1 MKSKKES
8 FFISLCS
15 DIEDGREI
23 NWNKFKKLKGS
34 YKKSSNLDAFDFINF
49 CKFFKELY
57 SNKSLTVSRIAA
69 LRADMPRTTLM
80 VELTNILDN
89 DITFEELK
97 ECVFNSKKGKAVAED
112 LISNEFLKTSSSK
125 MLKTVLYL
133 FNQCLSHGVYPWRTS
148 LVTPLH
154 KKGDI
159 YNPNNYRAI
168 AVASNLGKLFSS
180 ILLQRLISFRQ
191 MTNPDTPNQLGFCKN
206 AQTADHVLTL
216 TTIVNKYVKKQKT
229 KVYACFVDYA
239 KAFDSVC
246 REALLHK
253 LWTMGIQGR
262 FFICVEDMYSGSIAK
277 IKLLNKLSEKIEIL
291 CGTEQGHPMSP
302 ELFKCF
308 IHHLSVEL
316 NNISGLST
324 PTLNSV
330 QVTHLLWAD
339 DLVLLGLD
347 PKSLQAMLDT
357 LSSYCIDWGL
367 TVDTEK
373 TAIMV
378 FNRSGRLLKES
389 LLFKLGET
397 KIPSTREYCY
407 LGVTFIL
414 IGALKVAQEKLRQKG
429 LRSYFSLKRMLDM
442 RGLRKAVLFRLFD
455 ALIGPVVSY
464 GSQVWMPSTHA
475 FDQIILA
482 LHEPNQSTAATH
494 SYLPKIATDPIE
506 KKRRHP
512 SCLQHL
518 FT

>member
-1 MKSKKES
+1 MIQRLPEADKVKKGII
-8 FFISLCS
+8 FHQRLCS
-15 DIEDGREI
+15 EIEDVREI

-34 YKKSSNLDAFDFINF
+34 FKKSSNLHFINF

-57 SNKSLTVSRIAA
+57 SNKSLTVSQITA
-69 LRADMPRTTLM
+69 LRADMPKTSLM
-80 VELTNILDN
+80 VELTNILDK
-89 DITFEELK
+89 DITFEKLK
-97 ECVFNSKKGKAVAED
+97 ECVCNSKKGKAVAED

-125 MLKTVLYL
+125 MLQTMLYM

-159 YNPNNYRAI
+159 YNRNNYRVI

-191 MTNPDTPNQLGFCKN
+191 N

-229 KVYACFVDYA
+229 KLYACFVDCA
-239 KAFDSVC
+239 KAFDSVY

-262 FFICVEDMYSGSIAK
+262 FFICVEDMYSGSTAK
-277 IKLLNKLSEKIEIL
+277 IKLLNKLSEKIL
-291 CGTEQGHPMSP
+291 CGPEQGHPMSP

-308 IHHLSVEL
+308 IHHLSVKL

-347 PKSLQAMLDT
+347 PRSLHAMLDT
-357 LSSYCIDWGL
+357 LLSYCIDWGL
-367 TVDTEK
+367 TVNTVKNSHRGVQSFRETPQRK
-373 TAIMV
+373 PI
-378 FNRSGRLLKES
+378 R
-389 LLFKLGET
+389 FKLGEQRFLLLVNT
-397 KIPSTREYCY
+397 ATS
-407 LGVTFIL
+407 
-414 IGALKVAQEKLRQKG
+414 
-429 LRSYFSLKRMLDM
+429 
-442 RGLRKAVLFRLFD
+442 
-455 ALIGPVVSY
+455 VS
-464 GSQVWMPSTHA
+464 H
-475 FDQIILA
+475 LA
-482 LHEPNQSTAATH
+482 
-494 SYLPKIATDPIE
+494 
-506 KKRRHP
+506 
-512 SCLQHL
+512 
-518 FT
+518 